1 MRRKFKSAIIII
13 FLITHF
19 VNITLAQNSKSLYNI
34 IAGRDGFSS
43 FDGKNYISIQVY
55 LNNNSNDTL
64 YYRGADCYNLLFS
77 IKSNPYF
84 HLADDICH
92 QSKYLKIVIAPHRAQ
107 KMEMYLTMD
116 KTPDRNVAI
125 HIKMNLYKFI
135 SGKAKH
141 SKELLYGNLS
151 DSVVL
156 HYTISHQAYWPK
168 DEFEILDKKEKF
180 ILPDKDIYL
189 LTDVDRKLYTLTVEK
204 AKIGVPVDTTIMTI
218 ENNKPKKVRTVMV
231 PLTLHNNSEDTL
243 RFYTMTCSWYTFF
256 GTNGSGISLP
266 SWGCDKNIPEIV
278 NVAPHKEY
286 KRNLNI
292 NYYPYVKSGTRY
304 RISMSL
310 LKVPGNAKLTW
321 NFWPD
326 EYVRFNKIWS
336 NEIAIP

>member
-1 MRRKFKSAIIII
+1 MFFIVDISNLA
-13 FLITHF
+13 
-19 VNITLAQNSKSLYNI
+19 LAQNSKSLYNI
-34 IAGRDGFSS
+34 IAGRDGFAS
-43 FDGKNYISIQVY
+43 FGGKNYISVQVY

-64 YYRGADCYNLLFS
+64 YYRGAECDNLLFS
-77 IKSNPYF
+77 IKTNPYF

-92 QSKYLKIVIAPHRAQ
+92 QNKYLKTVIAPHRAQ
-107 KMEMYLTMD
+107 KMELYLTMD
-116 KTPDRNVAI
+116 KAPARNVAI
-125 HIKMNLYKFI
+125 HIKMNLYKWI
-135 SGKAKH
+135 GKKAEQ
-141 SKELLYGNLS
+141 SKELLSGNLS

-156 HYTISHQAYWPK
+156 HYNISHQAYWPK

-189 LTDVDRKLYTLTVEK
+189 LTGVDRKLYTLTVEK
-204 AKIGVPVDTTIMTI
+204 AKMGVPVDTTIMTT

-256 GTNGSGISLP
+256 GTNGSGISLL
-266 SWGCDKNIPEIV
+266 SWGCDKNIPEII
-278 NVAPHKEY
+278 NVAPHKQY

-336 NEIAIP
+336 NELTVL